1 MSLID
6 RTGMPVNV
14 GDLFTYGSPFNRGDR
29 HGTVTALSRYRRHTW
44 ALEVTWADT
53 GLRHY
58 DMIEGDN
65 WMERHATVQERE
77 RT

>member
-14 GDLFTYGSPFNRGDR
+14 GDLFTYRGPFNRGAR
-29 HGTVTALSRYRRHTW
+29 HGTVTALSRYRRRAW
-44 ALEVTWADT
+44 ALEVTWADV
-53 GLRHY
+53 GLRYY
-58 DMIEGDN
+58 DMIDGDN
-65 WMERHATVQERE
+65 WMERHATVQGRG